1 MTISF
6 NDQEIKKMSKAEFLK
21 MHKAFAR
28 VVDLEAYYDKVNPK
42 KKVVKRKSK

>member
-6 NDQEIKKMSKAEFLK
+6 NKEAIKKMSKAEFIK
-21 MHKAFAR
+21 MHKSFAQLI
-28 VVDLEAYYDKVNPK
+28 DLDAYYDKVNPK

>member
-6 NDQEIKKMSKAEFLK
+6 NKEAIKKMSKADFLK
-21 MHKAFAR
+21 IHKAFAK

>member
-6 NDQEIKKMSKAEFLK
+6 NDEAIKKMTKSEFLK
-21 MHKAFAR
+21 MNKAFAK
-28 VVDLEAYYDKVNPK
+28 VIDLEAYYEKVNPK